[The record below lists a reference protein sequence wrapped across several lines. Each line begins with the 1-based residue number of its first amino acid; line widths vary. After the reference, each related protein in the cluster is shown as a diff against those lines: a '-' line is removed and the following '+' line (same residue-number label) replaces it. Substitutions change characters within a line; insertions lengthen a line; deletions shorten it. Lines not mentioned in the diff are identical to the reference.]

1 MTDLEYLK
9 KYVDPNKLDEAIEK
23 LKQNIPVQYIVGN
36 VDFYGLILKVNNN
49 VLIPRF
55 ETEQLVNKTY
65 NYILKYFPNNLK
77 IADIG
82 TGSGCIAITLKKLL
96 SNSYVEAVDISSKAL
111 EVARE
116 NAKDNKC
123 DVTFYLGDLLEPL
136 KNKVDLLISN
146 PPYIAY
152 DDPDVMDIVKKNEPH
167 LALFASNNGLEF
179 YEKIISKAKDY
190 LNEKSMISLEIGFNQ
205 ALSVKKI
212 AYKYFPASKVLV
224 EKDMQGKDRFVFILN
239 NLL

>member
-36 VDFYGLILKVNNN
+36 VDFYGLIFKVNNN

-152 DDPDVMDIVKKNEPH
+152 DDPGVMDIVKKNEPH

-190 LNEKSMISLEIGFNQ
+190 LNEKSMISLEIGSNQ